1 MDEKKRVFELAKEIG
16 VPSSDLVD
24 FFINEGVEVKN
35 HMSYVG
41 PYEIRT
47 AKEHYGIEIEEDKDK
62 MPQARLRRR
71 ARPKRGRAEAAE
83 KSDEKKEEAGEEKDK
98 DKKTVRASEE
108 TKRKAEK
115 KEEPKKEAPEEKTP
129 AEKSPEEIS
138 AQAKTAAPQVEAAAG
153 TEAENTGTAPSKKA
167 KEKETEEELER
178 GRGKKG
184 KKFEPP
190 KGAPKRTKTRKAKKT
205 KEEREWEEHL
215 KFLEEEKAQ
224 QEEARRK
231 AAEKEASRKIS
242 WKEIME
248 SKNVGDS
255 KKKKEKKAEKD
266 VAKEKLYLMK
276 GITYRDFAENLGLS
290 AKQLVKILEKEGI
303 SVEDVESSIEE
314 DYAHLLAE
322 EFGKELELIR
332 HYGDDILIE
341 EYKAASAQK
350 EVSRPPVVTI
360 MGHVDHGKTSILDYI
375 RHSRIAAGE
384 FGGITQHIGAYSVTT
399 PKGEVTF
406 IDTPGHEAF
415 TAMRARGANITDIV
429 VLVVAADDG
438 VMPQTVEAINHAK
451 AAGVPLIV
459 AMNKMD
465 LPGANPDKVKQELIK
480 YEIMP
485 EEWGGQNLFAY
496 CSAKTGEGIDN
507 LLELIL
513 LQAEMMDLKTWIDV
527 PARGVVVES
536 NMQKGKGNVATI
548 LVKEGTLSVGE
559 AFVVGATYGRV
570 RTMIDDTG
578 KRIKS
583 VTPGRAV
590 EITGL
595 DNLPGAGDEFG
606 VLSNDKAARVI
617 AEKRAYYEKRKEQI
631 QEKQDTISLEDL
643 FARMNEQD
651 KAELTLIIKGDTQGT
666 VEAII
671 QSIQNIDVEEVDVKI
686 LHTGVGIVAE
696 TDVNLAMTAK
706 AIIVA
711 FNVRTDTGAR
721 RMAEDN
727 GVEIRNYNI
736 IYKLIE
742 DLMKAVEGLLEP
754 ESVEAYRGTAE
765 VRQVFQVPKVGS
777 VAGCYVKDGK
787 ILRNGIAK
795 LVRDGQYVW
804 EGKLD
809 SLQRFKDSVKEVAEG
824 YECGIGL
831 AGFNDIKDGDLIEV
845 YEIEEHQRTL

>member
-24 FFINEGVEVKN
+24 FFINEGVEIKN

-71 ARPKRGRAEAAE
+71 ARPKRGRGEAPE
-83 KSDEKKEEAGEEKDK
+83 KSGEKEEAGEEKAK
-98 DKKTVRASEE
+98 AGKTAEPSEE
-108 TKRKAEK
+108 AKEKADK
-115 KEEPKKEAPEEKTP
+115 KEESKKELPSEKKPAEKTP
-129 AEKSPEEIS
+129 VQPVSEERSAAPQAEE
-138 AQAKTAAPQVEAAAG
+138 TAAPVEG
-153 TEAENTGTAPSKKA
+153 DAESAPAKKV

-178 GRGKKG
+178 GRGKKA

-190 KGAPKRTKTRKAKKT
+190 KGVPKRTKARKAKKT

-248 SKNVGDS
+248 SKNIVDN
-255 KKKKEKKAEKD
+255 KKKKEKKSEKEET
-266 VAKEKLYLMK
+266 KEKLYLMK

-303 SVEDVESSIEE
+303 SVEDIESSIEE

-332 HYGDDILIE
+332 HYGDDILIK
-341 EYKAASAQK
+341 EYKAAPARN

-384 FGGITQHIGAYSVTT
+384 FGGITQHIGAYSVST
-399 PKGEVTF
+399 PKGEITF

-480 YEIMP
+480 YEVMP

-507 LLELIL
+507 LLEMIL
-513 LQAEMMDLKTWIDV
+513 LQAEMMDLKTRIDV

-536 NMQKGKGNVATI
+536 NMEKGKGNVATI
-548 LVKEGTLSVGE
+548 LVKEGILSVGE

-570 RTMIDDTG
+570 RTMIDDKG

-583 VTPGRAV
+583 VKPGRAV

-595 DNLPGAGDEFG
+595 DNLPGAGDEFA
-606 VLSNDKAARVI
+606 VLSSDKTARII
-617 AEKRAYYEKRKEQI
+617 AEKRAYYEKRKGQLL
-631 QEKQDTISLEDL
+631 EKQDAVSLEDL
-643 FARMNEQD
+643 FARMNEQE

-686 LHTGVGIVAE
+686 LHTGVGIVVE
-696 TDVNLAMTAK
+696 SDVNLAMTAK

-727 GVEIRNYNI
+727 NVEIRNYNI

-742 DLMKAVEGLLEP
+742 DLLKAVEGLLEP

-795 LVRDGQYVW
+795 LVRDGQYIW

-831 AGFNDIKDGDLIEV
+831 AGYNDIKDGDLIEV